1 MFLAHLHLYLNHGPA
16 FGLAFGVLILLYG
29 LIRRNCEV
37 VRTSFLLFVL
47 SAVLCVPVYLTGDFA
62 ERAVKGGIPDVPND
76 SLIKPHEESALIS
89 LIFVSIT
96 GAVALVAF
104 YLLLKKKECPASV
117 TISVL
122 ILALISLGFLIHT
135 GDLGGKINH
144 PELRPG
150 YVMPPPSE
158 DEED

>member
-16 FGLAFGVLILLYG
+16 FGLAFGVLVLLYG

-47 SAVLCVPVYLTGDFA
+47 AAVLCVPVYLTGDFA
-62 ERAVKGGIPDVPND
+62 EHAVKGGVPDVPND
-76 SLIKPHEESALIS
+76 SLIKPHEQAALFA

-96 GAVALVAF
+96 GAVALVA
-104 YLLLKKKECPASV
+104 LWRLWRKKECPAAV

-122 ILALISLGFLIHT
+122 IIALISLGFLVHT
-135 GDLGGKINH
+135 GNLGGKINH

-150 YVMPPPSE
+150 YVMPPYTE